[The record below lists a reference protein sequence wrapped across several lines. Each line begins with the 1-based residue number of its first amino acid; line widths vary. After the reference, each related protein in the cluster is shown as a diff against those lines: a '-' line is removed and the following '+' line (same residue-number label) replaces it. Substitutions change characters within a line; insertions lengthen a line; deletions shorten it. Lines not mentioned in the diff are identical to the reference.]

1 MAQRATTSMLKS
13 FHVIFPQ
20 GTPAGVKQI
29 EKGCMRALEV
39 TCPIYYWDTVAVTQ
53 KIKAQGRKA
62 GKQAGKQAS
71 QQASKPGSQ
80 QANERACKMC
90 KWVTE

>member
-1 MAQRATTSMLKS
+1 
-13 FHVIFPQ
+13 
-20 GTPAGVKQI
+20 
-29 EKGCMRALEV
+29 MRALEV

-62 GKQAGKQAS
+62 GKQAS